1 MSVQTVSIEVD
12 PRSAAILA
20 ALKEKAVS
28 QGVSLDELLKN
39 LTEGIPGLQS
49 VMIPPE
55 EKAEDFLSWVKA
67 HSVSGR
73 TANDSRESI
82 YSREDETL

>member
-28 QGVSLDELLKN
+28 QGVSLDDLLTN

-49 VMIPPE
+49 MMITPE

-67 HSVSGR
+67 HSVSGS